1 MHLITFITCVFIFFD
16 LLDSLCL
23 ISQVLQ
29 RLIKSRGKSQS
40 KHLNVQM
47 MAGDKLAQ
55 CPPVCHPELCCSEK
69 GFWKKKKELKITVI
83 FGATFFS
90 FSFFYLWL
98 IRRCS
103 MSSWM
108 RISWKT
114 HVNTSQSTWKFIGV
128 LHISHVLPLL
138 TPYWTKVWSPHP
150 QLTPANRWDKHTA
163 DAWVINC
170 SAALLTPTS
179 PPPVSIH

>member
-1 MHLITFITCVFIFFD
+1 MHLITFITCVFLFFD

-55 CPPVCHPELCCSEK
+55 CPPVCHPELYCSE
-69 GFWKKKKELKITVI
+69 KELKITVI

-90 FSFFYLWL
+90 FSFFYL
-98 IRRCS
+98 
-103 MSSWM
+103 
-108 RISWKT
+108 
-114 HVNTSQSTWKFIGV
+114 
-128 LHISHVLPLL
+128 
-138 TPYWTKVWSPHP
+138 
-150 QLTPANRWDKHTA
+150 
-163 DAWVINC
+163 
-170 SAALLTPTS
+170 
-179 PPPVSIH
+179 